1 MSYLAIKHTHAA
13 LAVVSVALFVLRAA
27 FSISHDEV
35 LSRPV
40 KVAMHL
46 IDTVLFGLGCLL
58 LYILSINP
66 FVTPWI
72 GIKLLA
78 VVIYILFG
86 MLLMRSKNK
95 LVKVL
100 VLILCCALATYI
112 FKVALS
118 KNPLTFLINF
128 VN

>member
-13 LAVVSVALFVLRAA
+13 LAVLSIVLFVLRATL
-27 FSISHDEV
+27 SIGHGKV
-35 LSRPV
+35 LSRPI

-46 IDTVLFGLGCLL
+46 IDIVLFGLGCLL

-78 VVIYILFG
+78 VVIYILSG
-86 MLLMRSKNK
+86 VLLMRSKRK
-95 LVKVL
+95 PVKIFA
-100 VLILCCALATYI
+100 LILCCALATYI
-112 FKVALS
+112 FTVALT
-118 KNPLTFLINF
+118 KNPLAFLN
-128 VN
+128 

>member
-13 LAVVSVALFVLRAA
+13 LAVLSIVLFVLRATL
-27 FSISHDEV
+27 SIGHGKV
-35 LSRPV
+35 LSRPI

-46 IDTVLFGLGCLL
+46 IDIVLFGLGCLL

-78 VVIYILFG
+78 VVIYILSG
-86 MLLMRSKNK
+86 VLLMRSTRKP
-95 LVKVL
+95 VKIFA
-100 VLILCCALATYI
+100 LILCCALATYI
-112 FKVALS
+112 FTVALT
-118 KNPLTFLINF
+118 KNPLAFLN
-128 VN
+128 

>member
-13 LAVVSVALFVLRAA
+13 LAVLSIVLFVLRAA
-27 FSISHDEV
+27 LSIGHGKV
-35 LSRPV
+35 LSRPI

-66 FVTPWI
+66 FVTPWL

-78 VVIYILFG
+78 VVIYILSG
-86 MLLMRSKNK
+86 VLLMRSKRK
-95 LVKVL
+95 LVKIFA
-100 VLILCCALATYI
+100 LILCCALATYI
-112 FKVALS
+112 FTVALT
-118 KNPLTFLINF
+118 KNPLGFLN
-128 VN
+128 

>member
-13 LAVVSVALFVLRAA
+13 LAVMSIALFVLRAI
-27 FSISHDEV
+27 FSISHGEV
-35 LSRPV
+35 QSRSI

-78 VVIYILFG
+78 VVIYIIFG
-86 MLLMRSKNK
+86 VLLMRSKSK
-95 LVKVL
+95 TVKVFA
-100 VLILCCALATYI
+100 LILCCGLAAYI
-112 FKVALS
+112 FMVALS
-118 KNPLTFLINF
+118 KNPWAFFN
-128 VN
+128 